1 MSKPALVAVYGNSDS
16 GKTKLVVDLLEEYGD
31 DGLDV
36 CTIKHSPSDTSM
48 DDRGKDSWR
57 HRRGGAKLIVFSSK
71 VETDFIVPEEMELES
86 IVEKV
91 GNLRDCDLVIAE
103 GYKDRNV
110 PKVAVGEIE
119 EKNGTIACF
128 EGDLKKVKEA
138 IDRELELKRIE
149 ADLPNLDCGS
159 CGYDTCRGLAKGIYE
174 GKNDLSDCE
183 VRKEKTVELEVDGEE
198 VPLENFP
205 ALMLEK
211 GIKGMLKS
219 LKGVDEDIDH
229 LSVEINS

>member
-1 MSKPALVAVYGNSDS
+1 MVEPALVSVYGNSDS
-16 GKTKLVVDLLEEYGD
+16 GKTELVVELIEEYGD
-31 DGLDV
+31 DELDV

-57 HRRGGAKLIVFSSK
+57 HREGGAELIVFSSEI
-71 VETDFIVPEEMELES
+71 ETDFILPEEMKLED

-91 GNLRDCDLVIAE
+91 DKLKDCDLIIAE
-103 GYKDRNV
+103 GYKDRDV

-119 EKNGTIACF
+119 KKNGTIARF
-128 EGDLKKVKEA
+128 EGDRDELREA
-138 IDRELELKRIE
+138 IDRELELKKIE
-149 ADLPNLDCGS
+149 ADLPGLDCGR
-159 CGYDTCRGLAKGIYE
+159 CGYDSCRGLAKAIYE

-183 VRKEKTVELEVDGEE
+183 VREEKTVELEVDGED

-229 LSVEINS
+229 LSVEING

>member
-16 GKTKLVVDLLEEYGD
+16 GKTELVVDLLEEYGE

-36 CTIKHSPSDTSM
+36 CTIKHTPSDTSL

-57 HRRGGAKLIVFSSK
+57 HRKGGAKLIVFSSE
-71 VETDFIVPEEMELES
+71 VETDFILPEEMKLED

-91 GNLRDCDLVIAE
+91 DKLGDCDLVIAE
-103 GYKDRNV
+103 GYKDRDV

-119 EKNGTIACF
+119 EKNGTIARF
-128 EGDLKKVKEA
+128 EGDHDELREA
-138 IDRELELKRIE
+138 INRELELKRIE
-149 ADLPNLDCGS
+149 SDLPGLDCGR
-159 CGYDTCRGLAKGIYE
+159 CGYDSCRGLAESIYSGE
-174 GKNDLSDCE
+174 NQLSDCE
-183 VRKEKTVELEVDGEE
+183 VREEKTVELQVDGEE

-211 GIKGMLKS
+211 GVKGMLQS
-219 LKGVDEDIDH
+219 LKGVDENVDRVS
-229 LSVEINS
+229 LEIND